1 MFDLTILNKEQ
12 REAVETTEGPVL
24 VLAGAGTGKTK
35 VLTSRIAYIVQIH
48 LCGINEILAVTFTN
62 KAAKEMKERALNL
75 LNQETG
81 FYIGNLWIGTFH
93 SLALRMIRPFHEK
106 FQRSARFSIIDADD
120 QLRLIKKL
128 IKEFNIDD
136 KKNSPKQLAYY
147 INRWKDQY
155 KSPEEAR
162 KLTQKFTIENMAA
175 GLYAPYQ
182 DMLASLDAID
192 FGDILKISIDLLKQ
206 NPEILERYQEKF
218 KYIMVDE
225 YQDTNIAQ
233 YIWLKL
239 LSMGHGNLCC
249 VGDDDQSIY
258 GWRGAEVGNILKF
271 DKDFKNAKII
281 RLGQNYRSTR
291 NIIKAASG
299 LISNN
304 SLRMKKDFWTE
315 EDAGLP
321 VIVKSLPDPISESY
335 FIATLIENKRK
346 NGISFNDMA
355 ILVRGAFQ
363 TRVFEERML
372 ASGIPYTVIGGIKFY
387 ERKEIKDAVA
397 YLKLTV
403 NINDG
408 VAFERIINLPKRGIG
423 PTTINKFYTISK
435 EEFISLPLAA
445 KKFAEMTKGN
455 VSVKLIEFFVKLTEW
470 KNDLD
475 ILSPA
480 ELMQKILMDS
490 GYINMLKE
498 TKNIENEA
506 RLESLDELINALQE
520 FDNVNE
526 FLDYIS
532 LVLDNADSNSLDKVT
547 ISTIHAAKGLEYHTV
562 FIPGF
567 EENILP
573 HQRSIAEKG
582 NLGVEEERR
591 LCYVAITRA
600 KREAYITFCNRRNLY
615 GSYNMIYTT
624 PSRFLRDLP
633 KNCVKIL

>member
-1 MFDLTILNKEQ
+1 MLDLSILNKEQ

-35 VLTSRIAYIVQIH
+35 VLTSRIAYIVQTQ
-48 LCGINEILAVTFTN
+48 LCNINEILAVTFTN
-62 KAAKEMKERALNL
+62 KAAKEMKERAFNL
-75 LNQETG
+75 LDKG
-81 FYIGNLWIGTFH
+81 FGFNPGNLWIGTFH

-106 FQRSARFSIIDADD
+106 FQRSSGFSIIDADD

-136 KKNSPKQLAYY
+136 KNNPPKQLAYY

-162 KLTQKFTIENMAA
+162 RIAKRFTVENTAA
-175 GLYAPYQ
+175 ELYLPYQ
-182 DMLASLDAID
+182 DMLSSLDAVD

-206 NPEILERYQEKF
+206 NPEILEKYQNKF

-281 RLGQNYRSTR
+281 RLGQNYRSTK

-304 SLRMKKDFWTE
+304 SLRMKKDFWTDE
-315 EDAGLP
+315 GTGLP
-321 VIVKSLPDPISESY
+321 VIVKSLPDPISEAY
-335 FIATLIENKRK
+335 FIANLIENKRK
-346 NGISFNDMA
+346 NGISFNEMA

-363 TRVFEERML
+363 TRVFEERFL

-387 ERKEIKDAVA
+387 ERKEIKDAIA
-397 YLKLTV
+397 YLKLTI

-408 VAFERIINLPKRGIG
+408 ISFERIINLPKRGIG
-423 PTTINKFYTISK
+423 PTTINKFYAISK
-435 EEFISLPLAA
+435 EESISVPLAA
-445 KKFAEMTKGN
+445 KKFAELTKSN
-455 VSVKLIEFFVKLTEW
+455 VSTKLTEFFEKLNNW
-470 KNDLD
+470 KNELD
-475 ILSPA
+475 TITPS
-480 ELMQKILMDS
+480 ELMQKILLDS
-490 GYINMLKE
+490 GYIDMLKE
-498 TKNIENEA
+498 SKNIENEA

-532 LVLDNADSNSLDKVT
+532 LVLDNADSASYDKVT

-573 HQRSIAEKG
+573 HQKSVAEKG

-591 LCYVAITRA
+591 LCYVALTRA
-600 KREAYITFCNRRNLY
+600 KREAYITFCNKRNMY
-615 GSYNMIYTT
+615 GCYNMSYTT
-624 PSRFLRDLP
+624 PSRFLQDLP
-633 KNCVKIL
+633 KNCIKIL